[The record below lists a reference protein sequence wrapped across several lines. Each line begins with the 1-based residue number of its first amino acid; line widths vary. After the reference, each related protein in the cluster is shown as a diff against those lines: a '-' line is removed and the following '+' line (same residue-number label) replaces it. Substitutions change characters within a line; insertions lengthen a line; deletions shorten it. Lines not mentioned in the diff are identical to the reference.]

1 MTRIKLCGLS
11 RKKDILAANSLMPE
25 YVGFVFWEKSRRY
38 VSPGKAETLR
48 KILAPE
54 ILSVGVFVD
63 EDPENI
69 AALTQRGVIDLI
81 QLHGQENEEYIS
93 SLRTLTEKTSLRTLT
108 RKTSLRTLTGKTRL
122 RTLSATPIIKAFKF
136 GEVRKTTADYV
147 MIDSGM
153 GTGQKFDWS
162 AIDLTPDV
170 KSRLFIAGGLTP
182 ENVGQAIRTFQ
193 PFAVDVSSGIETK
206 GVKDK
211 AKMTAFVDAVRANT
225 TAFVDAVRKETL

>member
-11 RKKDILAANSLMPE
+11 REEDISAVNALMPE
-25 YVGFVFWEKSRRY
+25 YVGFVFWGKSRRY
-38 VSPGKAETLR
+38 VSPEIAEGLR

-63 EDPENI
+63 EDPEKI
-69 AALTQRGVIDLI
+69 ALLTQRGVIDLI
-81 QLHGQENEEYIS
+81 QLHGHEDEEYIS
-93 SLRTLTEKTSLRTLT
+93 ALRK
-108 RKTSLRTLTGKTRL
+108 LTGGKT
-122 RTLSATPIIKAFKF
+122 IIKAFKF

-182 ENVGQAIRTFQ
+182 ENVGQAIRTFH
-193 PFAVDVSSGIETK
+193 PFAVDVSSGIET
-206 GVKDK
+206 GGIKDK
-211 AKMTAFVDAVRANT
+211 AKMTAFVE
-225 TAFVDAVRKETL
+225 AVRKETL